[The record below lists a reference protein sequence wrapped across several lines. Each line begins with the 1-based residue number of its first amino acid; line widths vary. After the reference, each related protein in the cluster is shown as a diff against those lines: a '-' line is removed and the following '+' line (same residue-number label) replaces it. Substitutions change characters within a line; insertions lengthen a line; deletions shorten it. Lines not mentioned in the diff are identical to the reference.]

1 MVTTYI
7 CLALL
12 FLKIKNDSLV
22 LEVAFLVYILNRI
35 LNQNHDM
42 QLAILFVAGVQKET
56 IDSFAKL
63 RSWL

>member
-12 FLKIKNDSLV
+12 FLIIKNDSLV